1 MKPTNEDTVEISR
14 ALALWAHIM
23 DDHELDRLGECLTED
38 AVWDG
43 SVFGFDP
50 VVGLDAIATFLNV
63 PGHAKS
69 HHTTNNVVSE
79 GPGDEV
85 RARSKGLSLLEGGGV
100 AGVVGGWRVVLDV
113 ARPDEP
119 VDDPGVAPLEHA
131 LEDVDDYGFLV
142 GPLRGDQPD
151 QALPPALKLCAPSTF
166 SSASASASREP
177 GGAL

>member
-43 SVFGFDP
+43 SVFGGDP
-50 VVGLDAIATFLNV
+50 VVGLDAIATFMNA
-63 PGHAKS
+63 PGHAKA
-69 HHTTNNVVSE
+69 HHTTNIVVSE

-100 AGVVGGWRVVLDV
+100 ASVVYADDLRRTDDGWRI
-113 ARPDEP
+113 
-119 VDDPGVAPLEHA
+119 
-131 LEDVDDYGFLV
+131 
-142 GPLRGDQPD
+142 
-151 QALPPALKLCAPSTF
+151 
-166 SSASASASREP
+166 SRRVIHLTWP
-177 GGAL
+177 HRF